1 MRVEDAEGMVAE
13 DAALAHAASSDPA
26 AWEALY
32 RRYVGRIYRYLHLHG
47 AAPEDAA
54 DLTQQVFVQAFAA
67 LAQARAVAALAPWL
81 FRIAHNLLLSARQR
95 QRPTISW
102 EAVPE
107 AWHPTDDGD
116 PAAQLIQQENLVRL
130 RRLVAQLAP
139 DKRELLALR
148 FAGQLSFG
156 EIAQV
161 VGKQE
166 EAVKKQIYRIV
177 QGLKERY
184 HDDA

>member
-1 MRVEDAEGMVAE
+1 MRVEEAEGMVAD
-13 DAALAHAASSDPA
+13 DAALAHAASSDDA
-26 AWEALY
+26 AWDALY

-47 AAPEDAA
+47 ASADDAA
-54 DLTQQVFVQAFAA
+54 DLTQQVFMQAFAA
-67 LAQARAVAALAPWL
+67 LAQDRSVASVAPWL
-81 FRIAHNLLLSARQR
+81 FRIAHNVLLTARQR
-95 QRPTISW
+95 QRPTVPW

-107 AWHPTDDGD
+107 AWHPTDEGD
-116 PAAQLIQQENLVRL
+116 PAAQMIQQENLMRL

-166 EAVKKQIYRIV
+166 DAVKKQIYRIV